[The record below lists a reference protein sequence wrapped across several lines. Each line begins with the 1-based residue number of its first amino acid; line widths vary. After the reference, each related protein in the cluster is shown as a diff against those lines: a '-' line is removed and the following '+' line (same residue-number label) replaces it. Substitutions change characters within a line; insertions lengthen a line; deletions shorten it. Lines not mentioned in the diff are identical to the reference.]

1 MIKDIRA
8 LTGVRGVAAVI
19 IVLYHFSDVRLYSG
33 DVRVYFTVPHG
44 YLAVDLFFM
53 LSGFVIALVYRDAFT
68 IAPLTNYLDFWIKRA
83 ARLYPAYLAI
93 GVLYVL
99 KIALGLSGENFDQF
113 SLYDGIGNL
122 LMLSG
127 WGLHINPVIGVSWAA
142 SAEMG
147 SYVLAPLLIAFIV
160 RGNVAFGIIA
170 VGLSLLAI
178 HAIEA
183 SGLGGSGPLDVTSGD
198 SFYPLLRAIAGFA
211 LGQAIFRFCVSVP
224 ALPMV
229 FQDILVVL
237 ILLAI
242 AAVAAFS
249 TADLPVYLLFIP
261 LVAVLSYD
269 GRLARLLFA
278 NGPIYD
284 IGLISYSLYL
294 IHPLFVSFA
303 VRVSRHFGG
312 TEGSYLV
319 SMLICMAII
328 WLLSKLSY
336 RFVEMPARKLI
347 AELLSP
353 KKRDRQRPADR
364 TWSGGGD
371 KRSPGNGAGSSR
383 GERSL
388 R

>member
-1 MIKDIRA
+1 MAQTMIKDIRA

-19 IVLYHFSDVRLYSG
+19 IMFYHFSDVRLYSG
-33 DVRVYFTVPHG
+33 DVRVYFKVPHG
-44 YLAVDLFFM
+44 YLPVDLFFM

-68 IAPLTNYLDFWIKRA
+68 IAPLPNYLDFWIKRV

-93 GVLYVL
+93 GVLYVV
-99 KIALGLSGENFDQF
+99 KIALGLSGETFDQF
-113 SLYDGIGNL
+113 SLFDGVGNL

-127 WGLHINPVIGVSWAA
+127 WGLHIHPVIGVAWAA

-147 SYVLAPLLIAFIV
+147 SYVLAPLLITFIV
-160 RGNVAFGIIA
+160 RGNFAFGIIA

-178 HAIEA
+178 RMIET

-211 LGQAIFRFCVSVP
+211 IGQAIFRFSVSVRP
-224 ALPMV
+224 LPMV
-229 FQDILVVL
+229 YQDILVVL

-242 AAVAAFS
+242 AAAAVFS

-278 NGPIYD
+278 NGLVYD

-294 IHPLFVSFA
+294 LHPLFVSFA
-303 VRVSRHFGG
+303 VRGSRHFGD

-319 SMLICMAII
+319 SMFICMALI

-336 RFVEMPARKLI
+336 RFVEMPARKAI
-347 AELLSP
+347 VEFLSP
-353 KKRDRQRPADR
+353 KKVLS
-364 TWSGGGD
+364 T
-371 KRSPGNGAGSSR
+371 RSS
-383 GERSL
+383 
-388 R
+388 